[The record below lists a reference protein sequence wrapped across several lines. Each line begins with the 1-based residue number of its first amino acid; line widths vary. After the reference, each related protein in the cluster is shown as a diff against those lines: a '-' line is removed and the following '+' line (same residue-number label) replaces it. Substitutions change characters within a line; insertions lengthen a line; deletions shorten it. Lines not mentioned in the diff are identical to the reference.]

1 MQIHHLADAHT
12 FGLYADFVKECIDST
27 KCNLMRGSYEHQ
39 KNEPLIAT
47 SKRGVEVIYVPSILT
62 ENGIPHN
69 WFNILS
75 NDEIKIVN
83 NLLVAS
89 TDIES
94 MLQF

>member
-27 KCNLMRGSYEHQ
+27 KCNLMRGSYKHRM
-39 KNEPLIAT
+39 NEPLIAT

-89 TDIES
+89 TNIES
-94 MLQF
+94 ML